1 MNVTRVNQYVVK
13 TLDIIARTP
22 QKELAAWAD
31 HLEALILNCAQNMR
45 LEGATE
51 SEIDSRLFALC
62 ALCDEVYLAP
72 LAGASLP
79 QYSLMRK
86 RFANDQAGVDFYQ
99 KAEAL
104 AESQDSALM
113 VYWVVFRCGFRG
125 CLEGDAIQIDAWE
138 RAARAKV
145 LAMAPAP
152 LPEKNIPSKPVTS
165 VSWLK
170 VGGVL
175 GLSLV
180 FYVVSMLGS
189 RYFLC

>member
-1 MNVTRVNQYVVK
+1 MNVTRVNQCVVR
-13 TLDIIARTP
+13 TLNLIARTP
-22 QKELAAWAD
+22 KKELAEWAD
-31 HLEALILNCAQNMR
+31 YLETLILNCAQSMR
-45 LEGATE
+45 SAGASE
-51 SEIDSRLFALC
+51 VEIDSRLFALC

-72 LAGASLP
+72 FAGASLP
-79 QYSLMRK
+79 IYSLMRK

-104 AESQDSALM
+104 AENQDSALM

-125 CLEGDAIQIDAWE
+125 CLEGDAMQIDAWE
-138 RAARAKV
+138 RATRAKV
-145 LAMAPAP
+145 LAMAPSP
-152 LPEKNIPSKPVTS
+152 LPSKIISSQPVAS

-170 VGGVL
+170 VGSVFGF
-175 GLSLV
+175 SLV